1 MRACRAAIA
10 EPAEFDAGRRSVW
23 KAASIGCDTACDACA
38 RPVTRRDHCVVPDD
52 RVSSYPERMGM
63 NTAGSREINVTP
75 LIDVLLVLLII
86 FLVMMPI
93 MLRSETVEL
102 PPRSTDVSEAI
113 SVKLK
118 LEADL
123 SAAIDDGPVFPNHEL
138 AARLR
143 AKLPNAKAVFVDI
156 VDGVPWSQ
164 VVSTVDTIRGVGNG
178 LGRTD
183 LSVAVRLRGE

>member
-1 MRACRAAIA
+1 
-10 EPAEFDAGRRSVW
+10 
-23 KAASIGCDTACDACA
+23 
-38 RPVTRRDHCVVPDD
+38 
-52 RVSSYPERMGM
+52 MGM
-63 NTAGSREINVTP
+63 TTAGSREINVTP

-102 PPRSTDVSEAI
+102 PPHSADVSEAV
-113 SVKLK
+113 SVSLK

-123 SAAIDDGPVFPNHEL
+123 SVALDDGPVFPNHEL
-138 AARLR
+138 ATRLR

-178 LGRTD
+178 LGHTD
-183 LSVAVRLRGE
+183 LSVAVRLRGD

>member
-1 MRACRAAIA
+1 M
-10 EPAEFDAGRRSVW
+10 
-23 KAASIGCDTACDACA
+23 T
-38 RPVTRRDHCVVPDD
+38 
-52 RVSSYPERMGM
+52 
-63 NTAGSREINVTP
+63 TAGSREINVTP

-102 PPRSTDVSEAI
+102 PPRNTDVVSEAI

-123 SAAIDDGPVFPNHEL
+123 SGAIDDGPVFPNHEL
-138 AARLR
+138 ATRLR

-183 LSVAVRLRGE
+183 LTVAVRLRGE